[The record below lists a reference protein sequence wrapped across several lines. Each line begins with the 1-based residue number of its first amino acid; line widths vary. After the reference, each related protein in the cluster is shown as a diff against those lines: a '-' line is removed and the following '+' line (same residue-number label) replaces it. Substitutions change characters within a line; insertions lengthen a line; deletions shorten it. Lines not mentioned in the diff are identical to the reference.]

1 MTTHSEALLQVAA
14 MTLTYINQPPC
25 LRLRHV
31 GYNTDEEFMEFQRK
45 TYEIFMR
52 IRQTE
57 PKLTLLIDFSESE
70 VVSLATIELFNN
82 ELIPL
87 YARSGRFRGALLSS
101 SDPFNRISVEEY
113 IQGAIKAVMQMPD
126 VHLIDAKQKIFEDEA
141 AALAWLEKQMI

>member
-1 MTTHSEALLQVAA
+1 MTTHSETLLKVAG
-14 MTLTYINQPPC
+14 MTLTYINRPPC

-45 TYEIFMR
+45 TYEIFMQM
-52 IRQTE
+52 RQTQ

-70 VVSLATIELFNN
+70 VVSLATVELFNR

-87 YARSGRFRGALLSS
+87 YTRSGRFRGALLAS

-113 IQGAIKAVMQMPD
+113 IQGAIKTVMQMPD
-126 VHLIDAKQKIFEDEA
+126 AHMVDAKQKIFEDEA
-141 AALAWLEKQMI
+141 SALAWLEKQMI